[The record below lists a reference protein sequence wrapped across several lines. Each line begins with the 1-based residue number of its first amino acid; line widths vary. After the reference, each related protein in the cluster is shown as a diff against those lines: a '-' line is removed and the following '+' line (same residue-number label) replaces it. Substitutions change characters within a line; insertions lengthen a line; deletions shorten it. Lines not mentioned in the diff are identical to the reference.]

1 MSHIMHGAYNNGNSS
16 LKYFNIRD
24 TCKIMHGS
32 DGTILADK
40 KNEMWNTKDRYA
52 PYTYCKSPQHNP
64 LLKLLNLKTSISF

>member
-1 MSHIMHGAYNNGNSS
+1 
-16 LKYFNIRD
+16 
-24 TCKIMHGS
+24 MHGS
-32 DGTILADK
+32 DGTFLADK